1 MKKRILFVMTFACV
15 SFFLPGKVSAS
26 ILINEF
32 LADPPSNISGD
43 TNGDGVRHS
52 SQDEFIELFNTGSA
66 TVDIS
71 GWKISDSS
79 AVRHIFSGGSLF
91 LANTRWVVFGG
102 GTLGALPYT
111 AFTSSTGMLNLN
123 NTGDRI
129 SLTDNLNNIIDSIVY
144 GSEAGMDQSLTRF
157 PEGSGSFVKHL
168 SVSKAGLA
176 FSPGADVEGH
186 FHPTHA
192 EAPEPGT
199 FFLLP
204 LLGLI
209 SNAGG
214 KFQRKTRFR

>member
-1 MKKRILFVMTFACV
+1 MKKRILFVMIFACV

-157 PEGSGSFVKHL
+157 PEGSGPFKKHL
-168 SVSKAGLA
+168 TASSIGLPFSPGRDIEGRLSQPQAVAPEPSGILVIPLLAGLA
-176 FSPGADVEGH
+176 
-186 FHPTHA
+186 
-192 EAPEPGT
+192 
-199 FFLLP
+199 
-204 LLGLI
+204 
-209 SNAGG
+209 GG
-214 KFQRKTRFR
+214 KNFARLIKKFS